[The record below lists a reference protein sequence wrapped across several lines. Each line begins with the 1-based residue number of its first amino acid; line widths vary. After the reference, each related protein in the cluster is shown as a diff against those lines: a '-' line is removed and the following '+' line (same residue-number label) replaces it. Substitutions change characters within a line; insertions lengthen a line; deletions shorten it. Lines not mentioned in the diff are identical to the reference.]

1 MMMLGIG
8 VQQILPRTGTGWQG
22 ANPPPDQPSDP
33 KGKDRPSNPDRST
46 PAPGI
51 GRLVDRVV

>member
-1 MMMLGIG
+1 MMTSGIG

-22 ANPPPDQPSDP
+22 VNPPPDRPSDS
-33 KGKDRPSNPDRST
+33 KDKDSPSKPDRST

-51 GRLVDRVV
+51 GRLIDQLA